1 MIELESIQYNPEI
14 VFKTIL
20 WIFTPLFTLVI
31 LDLFLGQIDDDY
43 DDDFGGGHAVPAY
56 LPSGT

>member
-31 LDLFLGQIDDDY
+31 LDLFLGQIDDD
-43 DDDFGGGHAVPAY
+43 DFGGGHAVPAY

>member
-14 VFKTIL
+14 IFKTIL

-31 LDLFLGQIDDDY
+31 LDLFLGQIDDD
-43 DDDFGGGHAVPAY
+43 DDPEGGVMSPVGVYQGA
-56 LPSGT
+56 